1 MMKKT
6 YISPQSSVVSIAPQ
20 RFFCASG
27 QVLGVT
33 IPQNSKASEEYETL
47 SRSERHRDWED
58 DEDYEDEE

>member
-6 YISPQSSVVSIAPQ
+6 YISPQSSVVSIAPKHL
-20 RFFCASG
+20 FCASG
-27 QVLGVT
+27 PVLGVSL
-33 IPQNSKASEEYETL
+33 PQGKASEEYETL